1 MNSIRPRSKIFLDGG
16 DPEESRAIA
25 SLLGF
30 LDGQTTNPTLIAR
43 HPAARARRESGGAF
57 TKDELMVFYQTI
69 ARDIAVHIPN
79 GSVSL
84 EVYADA
90 GTTAHE
96 MMAQAREMYSWIPRC
111 HIKFP
116 ITAQGLAAAERAA
129 SENMRVNMTLCFSQ
143 EQAAAVYAATRGAEK
158 GQVFVSP
165 FIGRLDDRGQNGM
178 DLIARIIR
186 MYAAGDGH
194 VEVLAASIRSINH
207 FLSAMRHGADIITAP
222 AHILRE
228 WAGAGCPTPSD
239 DWMYRPAGLTPIPY
253 ENINLSTDW
262 RHFSIDHELTRRGVA
277 QFSDDWNSLIKN
289 NPSEYPGDDVA
300 SPGGVSAS
308 TLPT

>member
-1 MNSIRPRSKIFLDGG
+1 MNRIRPRAKIFLDGG
-16 DPEESRAIA
+16 DPEESRQIVA
-25 SLLGF
+25 LLGF

-43 HPAARARRESGGAF
+43 HPAARAKRELGDAF
-57 TKDELMVFYQTI
+57 TEDDLMIFYRTI
-69 ARDIAVHIPN
+69 ARDIATHIPD

-90 GTTAHE
+90 RTTAHE
-96 MMAQAREMYSWIPRC
+96 MMAQAREMYSWVPRG

-116 ITAQGLAAAERAA
+116 ITAQGLAAAERAT
-129 SENMRVNMTLCFSQ
+129 SEGMRVNMTLCFSQ

-178 DLIARIIR
+178 DLITHIIR

-194 VEVLAASIRSINH
+194 VEVLAASIRSMDR
-207 FLSAMRHGADIITAP
+207 FFSAMRQGADIITAP
-222 AHILRE
+222 GHILRE
-228 WAGAGCPTPSD
+228 WASAGCPMPPD
-239 DWMYRPAGLTPIPY
+239 DWTYGPAGLTPIPY
-253 ENINLSTDW
+253 ENADLSAGW
-262 RHFSIDHELTRRGVA
+262 KHFRIDHELTRRGVA

-289 NPSEYPGDDVA
+289 NPSSL
-300 SPGGVSAS
+300 SP
-308 TLPT
+308 